1 MEKIKEFFIQLLYGG
16 SDMQY
21 ENFSFGN
28 SVVTYRMMILAIML
42 GIIIAATV
50 AFYKRKVPGKMVI
63 ALSEAG
69 ANSPEKAKTLLELGL
84 SDKKGIINSLS
95 RGTLGRMLYSVE
107 KNGYNEKMK
116 AELAGGKS
124 GKKVKIIAFKPNP
137 TSDRY
142 YIPEDREKAMVKLF
156 SEKGSG
162 IFSYLLTIVLCIVM
176 AAMLFALVPWFL
188 NIIDGAL

>member
-1 MEKIKEFFIQLLYGG
+1 MSRIKEFFMEILYGG

-28 SVVTYRMMILAIML
+28 SIVTYRMMILAIML

-50 AFYKRKVPGKMVI
+50 AFYKRKVPGKLVI

-69 ANSPEKAKTLLELGL
+69 ANSPDKAKTLAELGFCG
-84 SDKKGIINSLS
+84 KKGIIFSLKCGS
-95 RGTLGRMLYSVE
+95 LGRMLYSVE
-107 KNGYNEKMK
+107 KDAYNAKMK
-116 AELAGGKS
+116 AELES
-124 GKKVKIIAFKPNP
+124 GKKVKIVSFKQNP
-137 TSDRY
+137 TNDRY
-142 YIPEDREKAMVKLF
+142 YIPADREKAMVKLF

-162 IFSYLLTIVLCIVM
+162 VLSYALTIVLCIVM

-188 NIIDGAL
+188 QLLDGAL

>member
-1 MEKIKEFFIQLLYGG
+1 MEKIKEFFTQLLYGG

-28 SVVTYRMMILAIML
+28 SIVTYRMMILAIML

-69 ANSPEKAKTLLELGL
+69 ANCPEKAKTLAELGL
-84 SDKKGIINSLS
+84 SGKKGIIYSLA

-107 KNGYNEKMK
+107 KDAYNEKMR
-116 AELAGGKS
+116 AELES
-124 GKKVKIIAFKPNP
+124 GKKVKIVSFRPNP

-162 IFSYLLTIVLCIVM
+162 IFSYILTIAICILM
-176 AAMLFALVPWFL
+176 AAMLFTLVPWFL
-188 NIIDGAL
+188 EIIDGAL

>member
-1 MEKIKEFFIQLLYGG
+1 MEKIKEFFTQLLYGG

-28 SVVTYRMMILAIML
+28 SIVTYRMMILAIML

-69 ANSPEKAKTLLELGL
+69 ANCPEKAKTLAELGL
-84 SDKKGIINSLS
+84 SGKKGIIYSLA

-107 KNGYNEKMK
+107 KDAYNEKMK
-116 AELAGGKS
+116 AELDGGKG
-124 GKKVKIIAFKPNP
+124 GKKVKIVAFRHRP

-162 IFSYLLTIVLCIVM
+162 IFSYILTIVLCIVM
-176 AAMLFALVPWFL
+176 AAMLFTLVPWFL
-188 NIIDGAL
+188 EIIDGAL

>member
-1 MEKIKEFFIQLLYGG
+1 MEKIKEFFTQLLYGG

-28 SVVTYRMMILAIML
+28 SIVTYRMMILAIML

-69 ANSPEKAKTLLELGL
+69 ANCPEKAKTLAELGL
-84 SDKKGIINSLS
+84 SGKKGIIYSLA

-107 KNGYNEKMK
+107 KDAYNEKMRS
-116 AELAGGKS
+116 ELES
-124 GKKVKIIAFKPNP
+124 GKKVKIVSFRPNP

-142 YIPEDREKAMVKLF
+142 YISEDREKAMVKLF

-162 IFSYLLTIVLCIVM
+162 IFSYILTIALCILM
-176 AAMLFALVPWFL
+176 AAMLFTLVPWFL
-188 NIIDGAL
+188 EIIDGAL